1 MHGLYPLAPH
11 KRAERE
17 NMSVLSKTDFE
28 FVRDLML
35 KSAAIVLETGKEYL
49 VESRLAPLAHQE
61 GFASLAEL
69 IDQLRKQPFNGL
81 HWKIIEAM
89 TTNETSFFRDVH
101 PFEALKRA
109 ILPELLTKRAHE
121 RRLHIW
127 CAASSSGQE
136 PYSVAMLLREYFPT
150 LASWTIR
157 FIASDISTEMLARSR
172 EGRYSQ
178 LEVNRGLPATLL
190 AKYFQR
196 QGTEWQIKEELRQM
210 IEFQQVNLAKT
221 WPSLPPMDIIL
232 MRNVMIYFDVATRKA
247 ILNKIYRLLRPDGY
261 LFLGGAETTMNL
273 DDAFER
279 VEFDR
284 SGCYRLRS

>member
-1 MHGLYPLAPH
+1 
-11 KRAERE
+11 
-17 NMSVLSKTDFE
+17 MSVLSKTDFE

-35 KSAAIVLETGKEYL
+35 KSAAIVLEAGKEYL

-157 FIASDISTEMLARSR
+157 FVASDISTDMLARSR

-190 AKYFQR
+190 VKYFQR

-279 VEFDR
+279 VEFEK